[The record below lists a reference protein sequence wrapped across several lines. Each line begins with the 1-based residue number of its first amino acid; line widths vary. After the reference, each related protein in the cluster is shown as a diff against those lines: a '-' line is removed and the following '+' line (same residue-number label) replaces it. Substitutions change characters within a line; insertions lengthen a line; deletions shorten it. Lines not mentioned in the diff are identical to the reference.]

1 MRNPSMAGLMV
12 KMMGPWGEIIIAAG
26 LIVSVCGA
34 YLSWTI
40 MAAEVPFLAA
50 AYKSFPAS
58 SRDKMRKARLLR
70 RYGSPISVCKSVWC

>member
-1 MRNPSMAGLMV
+1 MV

-40 MAAEVPFLAA
+40 MAAEDCRFWRQPIN
-50 AYKSFPAS
+50 PAFGH
-58 SRDKMRKARLLR
+58 LR
-70 RYGSPISVCKSVWC
+70 ATKCQRRAFCIVMAPVSVCTNLSGA